1 MPRMTIG
8 HTKCKCQ
15 SACAI
20 IIHKFPSYSSWFF
33 FVGFLVYFHI
43 IIILNIRKE
52 QRAHS
57 FKRYGIKYFIMKRK
71 KKFTEKVNL
80 RWQAAR
86 WIRHWANKHW
96 KAVQIISVVHTM
108 TFKNYFDFLIQSDS
122 TQILAFYMLQVL

>member
-1 MPRMTIG
+1 MKTIEMPRMTIG

-71 KKFTEKVNL
+71 KNLQKKLIYDGKRPDEYVTEQTNTEKL
-80 RWQAAR
+80 
-86 WIRHWANKHW
+86 
-96 KAVQIISVVHTM
+96 
-108 TFKNYFDFLIQSDS
+108 FK
-122 TQILAFYMLQVL
+122 